1 MDRRMDRIQES
12 LDQILD
18 LQRNLEDSRRALQ
31 GYVSEADDSSL
42 NDVLRRHDVAD
53 MALVDLASSLRLLG
67 ASTGSDGHGDSTLVR
82 YDYPEIARRLRSGQ
96 MSLNESLGSLV
107 NGLLE
112 TAVRESWES
121 GSGRR
126 TTGRDDWE
134 GQDEAV
140 YGLLSEALDR
150 ESDGVDDRGL
160 SKNGALM
167 MALRYICDLRPRDV
181 KLLANPVF
189 KGWESDEITQ
199 KRQRWRADSEFNKAL
214 AALKEGLAAT
224 ELERELRKDID
235 GQYRRYL
242 APVLVGHVEFNSEE
256 RVLKVREWRPDALM
270 YDPSTEKAVALEV
283 RINNRRGTRYEDA
296 GWASKALEDTRGKVV
311 IIRGDDAEKRHA
323 MLSGGNGMSV
333 DVIVGIKSGV
343 EASSGTNRLKYFVD
357 GVFDDESVV
366 LRPFDTLTE
375 AIASL
380 GGLKVFVEDSL
391 YHLDS
396 RSH

>member
-1 MDRRMDRIQES
+1 MDRIQES

-31 GYVSEADDSSL
+31 GYVGEADDSSL

-53 MALVDLASSLRLLG
+53 MALADLANSLRSLG
-67 ASTGSDGHGDSTLVR
+67 ASTGSDGHGDTTLVR
-82 YDYPEIARRLRSGQ
+82 YDYTEIARRLRSGQ
-96 MSLNESLGSLV
+96 ISLNESLGSLV

-112 TAVRESWES
+112 TAVHESWES

-150 ESDGVDDRGL
+150 GSDAVDDRGL

-167 MALRYICDLRPRDV
+167 MALRYICDLRPSDV

-189 KGWESDEITQ
+189 KGWESDEITR
-199 KRQRWRADSEFNKAL
+199 KRQGWRADSEFNKAL
-214 AALKEGLAAT
+214 AALQEGLAAT
-224 ELERELRKDID
+224 ELERELMNTE
-235 GQYRRYL
+235 YAVNL
-242 APVLVGHVEFNSEE
+242 APVLFGHAEFDSGG
-256 RVLKVREWRPDALM
+256 RRPKLKVREWRPDAFM
-270 YDPSTEKAVALEV
+270 HVPGTERAIAVEL

-296 GWASKALEDTRGKVV
+296 GWASKVFEETRGKSVT
-311 IIRGDDAEKRHA
+311 IRGADAEELHA
-323 MLSGGNGMSV
+323 MLSDGNGMSV
-333 DVIVGIKSGV
+333 DVIVGMKSV
-343 EASSGTNRLKYFVD
+343 AEASSGTNRFKYFVD
-357 GVFDDESVV
+357 GVFDNGVPDEGSAA

-375 AIASL
+375 AIESL
-380 GGLKVFVEDSL
+380 SGLRVVVEDSL
-391 YHLDS
+391 YHLDP
-396 RSH
+396 RSN